1 MPKSFCMKT
10 IIDLLFIVTPERQAP
25 YAVSPFRVAATDIT
39 SLIYIILLLLY
50 HAIVICQADV
60 NSGT

>member
-1 MPKSFCMKT
+1 
-10 IIDLLFIVTPERQAP
+10 LR
-25 YAVSPFRVAATDIT
+25 VSATDIT
-39 SLIYIILLLLY
+39 SSIYIILLLLY